1 MLIPQSFN
9 TKNSVEIK
17 RLRMDVVAWGA
28 FSTTEAI
35 HFSLMIAGLVALV
48 TTMLHSLSFLST
60 LVKWCLSSYTIVCD
74 PNQSSHVFPCVQH
87 LLRQTQTATTKW
99 YSWKRVFS
107 SPTMYSLPLETKQDK
122 NDGEQA
128 TFVRYLP
135 KDTSMSGWI
144 RLPGR
149 ARPVWVLCSAFDE
162 RHYQTITFS
171 GLFLTFE
178 QIRSGIETV
187 YKTHFKT
194 NHVFRGFYSHALPNR
209 LEGGYTTSY
218 FEEIRNLVDQF
229 LSAPESPFS
238 KSSLGLLFYGK
249 PGTGKTSLAYV
260 LAKEFGLDVFAWQIG
275 DFDQKNIM
283 ARLVGGF
290 SQKLVLID
298 DVDLLIESKER
309 THQLLELLDFC
320 QPKKRFVF
328 VLTTN
333 NKDVLPAALLRRG
346 RIEAQIPF
354 ECLESKQVMYFTN
367 VWLSNHRNAD
377 TPLFRSALQKRL
389 CSFGPIPA
397 CVLMGVLQNLHSKYL
412 RSCFRNQPEEEIA
425 RSLLEVLDQEQSF
438 DLLADTPKIK

>member
-1 MLIPQSFN
+1 MISWD
-9 TKNSVEIK
+9 T
-17 RLRMDVVAWGA
+17 M
-28 FSTTEAI
+28 TTSKAVN
-35 HFSLMIAGLVALV
+35 FSLMVAGLVALV
-48 TTMLHSLSFLST
+48 TTMLHSLSFLSA

-74 PNQSSHVFPCVQH
+74 PNQSPHVFPCVQH
-87 LLRQTQTATTKW
+87 LLRQTQPASTKW
-99 YSWKRVFS
+99 YSWTRMFS
-107 SPTMYSLPLETKQDK
+107 SPTIYSLPLETNQDK

-144 RLPGR
+144 CLPGR
-149 ARPVWVLCSAFDE
+149 KRLVWVLCSAFDE

-187 YKTHFKT
+187 YQTHFKT
-194 NHVFRGFYSHALPNR
+194 NYVFRGFYSYSLPNR
-209 LEGGYTTSY
+209 LEGVYTSH
-218 FEEIRNLVDQF
+218 FEEIRNLVEQF
-229 LSAPESPFS
+229 LSAPESTFT

-249 PGTGKTSLAYV
+249 PGTGKTSMAYV
-260 LAKEFGLDVFAWQIG
+260 LAKEFGLDVFAWQVG
-275 DFDQKNIM
+275 DFEQKNIM
-283 ARLVGGF
+283 ARLVGGY

-333 NKDVLPAALLRRG
+333 NKDVLPPALLRRG
-346 RIEAQIPF
+346 RVEAQIPF
-354 ECLESKQVMYFTN
+354 ECLEYEQIMYFTN
-367 VWLSNHRNAD
+367 VWLSDHRNVD

-389 CSFGPIPA
+389 CSSAPIPP

-412 RSCFRNQPEEEIA
+412 RSCIHDKTQEEIA
-425 RSLLEVLDQEQSF
+425 HSFSEILDQELSF
-438 DLLADTPKIK
+438 DVLVDAPKIK